1 MTTTDDAGPT
11 AGLAAAVCPMPHVEA
26 ERVLLGH
33 GSGGLLSAE
42 LLRDVIIPAL
52 GPAAPKGALEDGA
65 VVHVDS
71 QELVLSTDSFVVS
84 PLFFA
89 GGDIGA
95 LAVHGTIND
104 LAMMGA
110 MPIAL
115 TVAFVIEEGFPIAD
129 VRRVCMSIG
138 TAASAA
144 GVPVVTGDTKVVG
157 KGAADRLF
165 VTTTGLGHRLPGLA
179 PSAEHAEVGDVVIV
193 SAPIGAHG
201 TTILSTRAGLEFE
214 ADIASDTRP
223 LHWLVA
229 TMALAAGHEIHVL
242 RDPTRGGVASTLNEI
257 AQSSDAR
264 IRLEESAIPVPPAV
278 GAVCEMLGLD
288 PLHVANEG
296 CLLAIVSRDAADRV
310 LNAMHTLREGR
321 EARVIGEVIDGDGPR
336 VVMRTR
342 IGSTRIVDMLVG
354 EQLPRI
360 C

>member
-1 MTTTDDAGPT
+1 MTTMDGVSQPG
-11 AGLAAAVCPMPHVEA
+11 GLAGAACPTPHVEA

-52 GPAAPKGALEDGA
+52 GAAAPKGALEDGA
-65 VVHVDS
+65 VVHVTS
-71 QELVLSTDSFVVS
+71 QDLVLSTDSFVVS

-95 LAVHGTIND
+95 LAVHGTVND

-110 MPIAL
+110 MPVAL

-129 VRRVCMSIG
+129 LRRVCASIG
-138 TAASAA
+138 SAASAA

-157 KGAADRLF
+157 KGAADGLF
-165 VTTTGLGHRLPGLA
+165 VTTTGLGRRLPELT
-179 PSAEHAEVGDVVIV
+179 PSAERATVGDVVIL

-229 TMALAAGHEIHVL
+229 TMATAASHEIHVL

-257 AQSSDAR
+257 AQSSDVR

-296 CLLAIVSRDAADRV
+296 CLVAIVKRDAADRV
-310 LNAMHTLREGR
+310 LAAMRTLRAGED
-321 EARVIGEVIDGDGPR
+321 ARVIGEVVDGAGPR

-342 IGSTRIVDMLVG
+342 IGSNRIVDMLVG

>member
-1 MTTTDDAGPT
+1 MTTTDAPQPT
-11 AGLAAAVCPMPHVEA
+11 EVASAACPMPQVES

-52 GPAAPKGALEDGA
+52 GAAAPNGVLEDGA
-65 VVHVDS
+65 VVRVSS
-71 QELVLSTDSFVVS
+71 QEVVLSTDSFVVS

-95 LAVHGTIND
+95 LAVHGTVND

-115 TVAFVIEEGFPIAD
+115 TVAFVVEEGFPIAD
-129 VRRVCMSIG
+129 LRRVCRSIG
-138 TAASAA
+138 SSALA
-144 GVPVVTGDTKVVG
+144 VGVPIVTGDTKVVG
-157 KGAADRLF
+157 KGAADGLF
-165 VTTTGLGHRLPGLA
+165 VTTTGLGRRLARLA
-179 PSAEHAEVGDVVIV
+179 PSAERAQVGDVVIV
-193 SAPIGAHG
+193 SAPIGSHG
-201 TTILSTRAGLEFE
+201 TTILSTRAGLAFE
-214 ADIASDTRP
+214 ADVSSDTRP
-223 LHWLVA
+223 LHSLVA
-229 TMALAAGHEIHVL
+229 TMAMAAGDEIHVL

-257 AQSSDAR
+257 AHSSDVR
-264 IRLEESAIPVPPAV
+264 IRLDESAIPVPPAV

-296 CLLAIVSRDAADRV
+296 CLLAIVKRDAADRV
-310 LNAMHTLREGR
+310 LAAMRTLREGC
-321 EARVIGEVIDGDGPR
+321 EATIIGEVIEGVGPP

-342 IGSTRIVDMLVG
+342 IGSTRIVDMLIG

>member
-1 MTTTDDAGPT
+1 MTTMDGAQEAAGFN
-11 AGLAAAVCPMPHVEA
+11 GAACPVPHVEVD
-26 ERVLLGH
+26 RVLLGH

-52 GPAAPKGALEDGA
+52 GSAAPKGALEDGA
-65 VVHVDS
+65 VVQVTS
-71 QELVLSTDSFVVS
+71 QDLVLSTDSFVVS

-89 GGDIGA
+89 GGDIGT
-95 LAVHGTIND
+95 LAVHGTVND

-110 MPIAL
+110 MPVAL
-115 TVAFVIEEGFPIAD
+115 AVAFVIEEGFPIAD
-129 VRRVCMSIG
+129 LRRVCRSIG
-138 TAASAA
+138 EAASAA
-144 GVPVVTGDTKVVG
+144 GVAVVTGDTKVVG
-157 KGAADRLF
+157 KGAADGLF
-165 VTTTGLGHRLPGLA
+165 VTTTGLGRRLPGLT
-179 PSAEHAEVGDVVIV
+179 PSAVRAEVGDLVIV

-229 TMALAAGHEIHVL
+229 TMATAASHEIHVL

-257 AQSSDAR
+257 AQSSGVR

-296 CLLAIVSRDAADRV
+296 CLLAIVSRNAADRV
-310 LNAMHTLREGR
+310 LAAMHTLRAGQD
-321 EARVIGEVIDGDGPR
+321 ARVIGEVIDGSGPR
-336 VVMRTR
+336 VVMHTR
-342 IGSTRIVDMLVG
+342 IGSNRIVDMLVG

>member
-1 MTTTDDAGPT
+1 MTTMDDVSQPS
-11 AGLAAAVCPMPHVEA
+11 GLAGAACPTPHVEV

-52 GPAAPKGALEDGA
+52 GRAAPKGALEDGA
-65 VVHVDS
+65 VVHVEAQD
-71 QELVLSTDSFVVS
+71 LVLSTDSFVVS

-89 GGDIGA
+89 GGDIGE
-95 LAVHGTIND
+95 LAVHGTVND

-110 MPIAL
+110 MPVAL

-129 VRRVCMSIG
+129 LRRICMSIG
-138 TAASAA
+138 RAASAA

-157 KGAADRLF
+157 KGAADGLF
-165 VTTTGLGHRLPGLA
+165 VTTTGLGRRLPQLA
-179 PSAEHAEVGDVVIV
+179 PSAERAQVGDVVIL

-229 TMALAAGHEIHVL
+229 TMATAASHEIHVL

-257 AQSSDAR
+257 AQSSNVR
-264 IRLEESAIPVPPAV
+264 IRLEEAAIPVPAAV

-296 CLLAIVSRDAADRV
+296 CLVAIVRRDAADRV
-310 LNAMHTLREGR
+310 LAAMHTLRAGED
-321 EARVIGEVIDGDGPR
+321 ARVIGEVVDGAGPR
-336 VVMRTR
+336 VVMHTR
-342 IGSTRIVDMLVG
+342 IGSNRIVDMLVG